1 MLHLLR
7 NVCLLIPCLFATA
20 FAKPVEVIDL
30 EPVWSAHPVGFC
42 LVTHPPFQFAA
53 YYDAERRMTVAQ
65 RRLDSKEWSFHR
77 LPSQLGWDSH
87 NYVTLAIDPAGHLHV
102 SGNMHNVPLI
112 YFRSGKPLDAASLR
126 PVKSMTGD
134 REARVTYPI
143 FLRDAAG
150 RLIFRYRD
158 GGSGKG
164 DDLYN
169 VYDPATT
176 KWSRLIDGPLLSGE
190 GQRSAYATAPRP
202 APDGSFHMVWV
213 WRDTP
218 DCATNHTISYA
229 RSSDLVT
236 WTDAAGRPIELP
248 ITLATGDVVDP
259 VPSGGGLLNINRE
272 VGFDNKGRA
281 VVTYHKYD
289 ERGDLNAYA
298 ARHQDGAWK
307 VVKVSDWTDH
317 RVEFGGGGS
326 IVFPVRIGAVEA
338 IGDGRMKLGYRREGG
353 GGTWVLD
360 EETLLPVPGAKPPA
374 AIAPL
379 PRDVA
384 KLRSTFTGMG
394 VRTASDSGT
403 PPKGVNYRLVWE
415 TLGANRDKPRT
426 PPLPE
431 ASMLR
436 LVALPGGS

>member
-1 MLHLLR
+1 MLRRFLSS
-7 NVCLLIPCLFATA
+7 CLLIPCLFTPLL
-20 FAKPVEVIDL
+20 AKPPEVIDV

-65 RRLDSKEWSFHR
+65 RRLDSKEWTFQR

-87 NYVTLAIDPAGHLHV
+87 NYVTLVVDAANHLHV

-112 YFRSGKPLDAASLR
+112 YFRSEKPLDAASLR

-134 REARVTYPI
+134 REAHVTYPV
-143 FLRDAAG
+143 FLRDGAK

-158 GGSGKG
+158 GGSGRG

-169 VYDPATT
+169 VHDPATT
-176 KWSRLIDGPLLSGE
+176 SWRRLVPGPLISGE
-190 GQRSAYATAPRP
+190 GERSAYATEPRS

-229 RSSDLVT
+229 RSSDLVS
-236 WTDAAGRPIELP
+236 WTDAAGKPITLP

-259 VPSGGGLLNINRE
+259 VPPGGGLLNINRE
-272 VGFDNKGRA
+272 VGFDNRGRA

-298 ARHQDGAWK
+298 ARHEGGRWK
-307 VVKVSDWTDH
+307 IVKVSDWRNH
-317 RVEFGGGGS
+317 RVEFSGGGS
-326 IVFPVRIGAVEA
+326 IVFPVRISEVEA
-338 IGDGRMKLGYRREGG
+338 IGDGRLKLGYRREGES
-353 GGTWVLD
+353 GTWVLD
-360 EETLLPVPGAKPPA
+360 EETLLPIPGAKPTPA
-374 AIAPL
+374 KIASL
-379 PRDVA
+379 PRDVT
-384 KLRSTFTGMG
+384 KLRSDFPGMG
-394 VRTASDSGT
+394 VRTASDSGA
-403 PPKGVNYRLVWE
+403 PPAGASYRLVWE
-415 TLGANRDKPRT
+415 ALGANRDKPRT

-431 ASMLR
+431 PSMLR
-436 LVALPGGS
+436 VVAVEP

>member
-1 MLHLLR
+1 MLLR
-7 NVCLLIPCLFATA
+7 FLKSCVLIPCLLAA
-20 FAKPVEVIDL
+20 ASAKPPEVIDL

-87 NYVTLAIDPAGHLHV
+87 NYVTLAIDPVGHLHV
-102 SGNMHNVPLI
+102 AGNMHNVPLV

-134 REARVTYPI
+134 REAHVTYPV
-143 FLRDAAG
+143 FLRDARK
-150 RLIFRYRD
+150 RLVFRYRD

-169 VYDPATT
+169 VYDPATN
-176 KWSRLIDGPLLSGE
+176 KWTRLIDGPLLSGE
-190 GQRSAYATAPRP
+190 GERSAYATEPVA

-229 RSSDLVT
+229 RSSDLVS
-236 WTDAAGRPIELP
+236 WTNAAGKPLALP
-248 ITLATGDVVDP
+248 ITMASGDVVDP
-259 VPSGGGLLNINRE
+259 VPTGGGLININRE

-298 ARHQDGAWK
+298 SRYEDGRWK
-307 VVKVSDWTDH
+307 VVKVSDWRDH
-317 RVEFGGGGS
+317 RIEFSGGGS

-338 IGDGRMKLGYRREGG
+338 IGDGRLKMGYRREGG
-353 GGTWVLD
+353 SGTWVLD
-360 EETLLPVPGAKPPA
+360 EETLLPVPGAKPPP

-379 PRDVA
+379 SREVT
-384 KLRSTFTGMG
+384 KLRSTFPGMG
-394 VRTASDSGT
+394 VRTASDNGAS
-403 PPKGVNYRLVWE
+403 PEGVRYRLVWE
-415 TLGANRDKPRT
+415 ALGANRDRPRT

-436 LVALPGGS
+436 VVEW

>member
-1 MLHLLR
+1 MLHR
-7 NVCLLIPCLFATA
+7 FRRFCLLLPVLIATA
-20 FAKPVEVIDL
+20 SAKPAEVIEL
-30 EPVWSAHPVGFC
+30 EPVWSGHPVGFS
-42 LVTHPPFQFAA
+42 LVTHPPFQFVA
-53 YYDAERRMTVAQ
+53 YFDAERRMTVAQ

-77 LPSQLGWDSH
+77 LSSQLGWDSH

-102 SGNMHNVPLI
+102 SGNMHCVPLV
-112 YFRSGKPLDAASLR
+112 YFRSEKPLDAASLK

-134 REARVTYPI
+134 REARVTYPM
-143 FLRDAAG
+143 FLRDAAK
-150 RLIFRYRD
+150 RMIFRYRD

-169 VYDPATT
+169 VYDPATKSWT
-176 KWSRLIDGPLLSGE
+176 RLIDGPVLCGE
-190 GQRSAYATAPRP
+190 GERSAYATAPVA

-229 RSSDLVT
+229 RSSDLMT
-236 WTDAAGRPIELP
+236 WTDAAGKPLALP
-248 ITLATGDVVDP
+248 ITMATGDVVDP
-259 VPSGGGLLNINRE
+259 VPSGGGLININRE

-298 ARHQDGAWK
+298 ARHEGGAWK

-338 IGDGRMKLGYRREGG
+338 IGDGRLKLAYRREGG

-360 EETLLPVPGAKPPA
+360 EETLLPVPGAKPPPA
-374 AIAPL
+374 VAPL
-379 PRDVA
+379 PREFT
-384 KLRSTFTGMG
+384 KLRSTFPGMG
-394 VRTASDSGT
+394 VRKAGDSGS
-403 PPKGVNYRLVWE
+403 PPEGVRYRLVWE
-415 TLGANRDKPRT
+415 TLEANRDKPRT

-436 LVALPGGS
+436 LVEW

>member
-1 MLHLLR
+1 MLHRLR
-7 NVCLLIPCLFATA
+7 GFCLLLPFLITTA
-20 FAKPVEVIDL
+20 LAKPPEVIEL
-30 EPVWSAHPVGFC
+30 EPVWSGHPVGFS

-65 RRLDSKEWSFHR
+65 RRLDSKEWSFQR
-77 LPSQLGWDSH
+77 LPSRLGWDSH

-102 SGNMHNVPLI
+102 SGNMHNVPLV
-112 YFRSGKPLDAASLR
+112 YFRSEKPLDTASLR
-126 PVKSMTGD
+126 QVKSMTGD
-134 REARVTYPI
+134 REAHVTYPV
-143 FLRDAAG
+143 FLRDG
-150 RLIFRYRD
+150 RKRLIFRYRD

-176 KWSRLIDGPLLSGE
+176 RWSRLIDGPLLSGE
-190 GQRSAYATAPRP
+190 GERSAYATEPVA
-202 APDGSFHMVWV
+202 APDGTFHMVWV

-236 WTDAAGRPIELP
+236 WTDAAGKPVALP

-272 VGFDNKGRA
+272 VGFDNQGRA

-298 ARHQDGAWK
+298 ARHEDGRWK
-307 VVKVSDWTDH
+307 VVKVSDWRDH

-338 IGDGRMKLGYRREGG
+338 IGDGRLTMGYRREGES
-353 GGTWVLD
+353 GTWVLD
-360 EETLLPVPGAKPPA
+360 EKTLLPVPGAKPPP
-374 AIAPL
+374 AIARL
-379 PRDVA
+379 PRELTQV
-384 KLRSTFTGMG
+384 RSNFPGMG
-394 VRTASDSGT
+394 GRTCSDTGS
-403 PPKGVNYRLVWE
+403 PPAGVHYRLVWE
-415 TLGANRDKPRT
+415 SLGANRDRPRQ

-431 ASMLR
+431 PSMLR
-436 LVALPGGS
+436 VVAVSP

>member
-1 MLHLLR
+1 MIRRFLSF
-7 NVCLLIPCLFATA
+7 CLLVPCLFAPA
-20 FAKPVEVIDL
+20 LAKPPEVIDL
-30 EPVWSAHPVGFC
+30 EPVWSGHPVGFT
-42 LVTHPPFQFAA
+42 LMTHPPFQFAA
-53 YYDAERRMTVAQ
+53 YFDAERRMTVAQ

-87 NYVTLAIDPAGHLHV
+87 NYVTMDIDPAGHLHV
-102 SGNMHNVPLI
+102 SGNMHCVPLV
-112 YFRSGKPLDAASLR
+112 YFRSDKPLDAASLR

-134 REARVTYPI
+134 RETKVTYPI
-143 FLRDAAG
+143 FLRDAG
-150 RLIFRYRD
+150 KRLIFRYRD

-169 VYDPATT
+169 VYDPAT
-176 KWSRLIDGPLLSGE
+176 KSWSRLIDGPLLCGE
-190 GQRSAYATAPRP
+190 GERSAYSTTPVA
-202 APDGSFHMVWV
+202 APDGTFHMVWV

-236 WTDAAGRPIELP
+236 WTDAAGRPLELP
-248 ITLATGDVVDP
+248 VTLATGDVVDP
-259 VPSGGGLLNINRE
+259 VPSGGGLININRE

-307 VVKVSDWTDH
+307 IVKVSDWRDH

-326 IVFPVRIGAVEA
+326 IVFPVRIGAVAA
-338 IGDGRMKLGYRREGG
+338 IGNGRLKLGYGREGG

-360 EETLLPVPGAKPPA
+360 EETLLPVSGAKPPA
-374 AIAPL
+374 SIAPL
-379 PRDVA
+379 PRDVT
-384 KLRSTFTGMG
+384 KLRSTFPGMG
-394 VRTASDSGT
+394 VRTASDSGS
-403 PPKGVNYRLVWE
+403 PPEGVRYRMVWE
-415 TLGANRDKPRT
+415 TLEANRDKPRT

-431 ASMLR
+431 PSMLR
-436 LVALPGGS
+436 VVAVEP